1 MESKSLKVNEIFSS
15 ILGEGTYAGV
25 PCAFVRLTGCN
36 LKCSYCDTKYA
47 YENGIEMSVDQVI
60 RAVAKYNLAPVL
72 ITGGEPLLQEG
83 VYDLMNK
90 LLDADHLVLLETNG
104 SVGIEKVPGDVIT
117 IMDLKCPG
125 SGECHRN
132 IFTNIE
138 YLSEPDNVK
147 FVIRDRIDYEWAVN
161 VIDEYG
167 LEAILFILM
176 SPVFGVM
183 DPKEL
188 SAWMLEDKLLA
199 RVSLQIHKII
209 WGPEERGR

>member
-47 YENGIEMSVDQVI
+47 YENGIEMSVDQVV

-167 LEAILFILM
+167 LEAILSILM

-188 SAWMLEDKLLA
+188 SAWMMEDKLLA

>member
-1 MESKSLKVNEIFSS
+1 MESKPLKVNEIFSS

-36 LKCSYCDTKYA
+36 LRCSYCDTKQA
-47 YENGIEMSVDQVI
+47 YDNGIEMSVDQVM

-83 VYDLMNK
+83 VYELMNK

-104 SVGIEKVPGDVIT
+104 SVSIEKVPGDVIA
-117 IMDLKCPG
+117 ILDLKCPG

-167 LEAILFILM
+167 LEAVLFILM
-176 SPVFGVM
+176 SPVYEVM

-188 SAWMLEDKLLA
+188 SAWMMEDKLLA
-199 RVSLQIHKII
+199 RISLQIHKII